1 MFKRGWGKINF
12 VCLDDITNTTVEMNT
27 VIYNPKFDKDIDI
40 RKKKLFNYIHK
51 NFKIDL
57 TEEELDRLCH
67 YESDDLYKFIDDIRD
82 IISTK

>member
-57 TEEELDRLCH
+57 TEEELDRLCL
-67 YESDDLYKFIDDIRD
+67 YESDDLYKFIDDIRN